1 MDSKTLRKN
10 VENMLSRDDFKETLK
25 AATKLAKAMAKGKPP
40 LEITSARRSANVGSE
55 CGGCLA
61 CLACPAPPAIEAGNL
76 FAAFYVG

>member
-1 MDSKTLRKN
+1 MDPKTLRKN
-10 VENMLSRDDFKETLK
+10 IEQLILQENFQETLK
-25 AATKLAKAMAKGKPP
+25 ASTNLAREIAQGKPT
-40 LEITSARRSANVGSE
+40 IAARSAKSGNE